1 MTLVVISLLA
11 LLFRNLGP
19 LPGAL
24 SATMLLGFLLL
35 AAFVAGELARDLRLP
50 RITGYLVIGIAL
62 TVLVQAAGIYRN
74 FEDVSSLSLLYDA
87 LALVWSG
94 ELTDAKSAL
103 ALVHAAHRVG
113 RLA

>member
-1 MTLVVISLLA
+1 MARDLYHPSQRMIGRAMTLVVISLLA

-50 RITGYLVIGIAL
+50 RITGYLV
-62 TVLVQAAGIYRN
+62 
-74 FEDVSSLSLLYDA
+74 
-87 LALVWSG
+87 
-94 ELTDAKSAL
+94 
-103 ALVHAAHRVG
+103 
-113 RLA
+113 